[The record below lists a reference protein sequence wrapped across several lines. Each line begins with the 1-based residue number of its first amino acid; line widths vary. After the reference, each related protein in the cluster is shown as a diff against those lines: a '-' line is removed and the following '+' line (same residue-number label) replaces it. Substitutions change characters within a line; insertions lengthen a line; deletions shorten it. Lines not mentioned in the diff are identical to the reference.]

1 MGVCWLGLVVGVG
14 YVEVFWLWI
23 LCTSRCSFSFNRWVV
38 FILLRNVQYTIEFF
52 LPGLQAW
59 RKKVNGTSFFSEEFI
74 VSSLNLI

>member
-1 MGVCWLGLVVGVG
+1 MYVGWG
-14 YVEVFWLWI
+14 WLWVWGM
-23 LCTSRCSFSFNRWVV
+23 LKFFGCGYCVRRGVSFSFNRWVV
-38 FILLRNVQYTIEFF
+38 FTLLRNVQYTIEFF